1 MRNNFF
7 CTIIIPV
14 YQVEQYIQKCLLS
27 VVSQSYTKGIECI
40 LVNDCT
46 KDESINIAQKLI
58 DEYRGNIKFRIINRE
73 ENGGLSAARNT
84 GILEAKG
91 DYLYFLDSDDTIEP
105 TCLQQLLHTVM
116 KFPKS
121 EIIFAGAK
129 ATAKGFEYLDMADK
143 SIAEY
148 SENQTY
154 IKRNML
160 QAHYPPTAWNKL
172 IRRDWLVRNHLY
184 FKEGLIYEDDYWT
197 FYAAKLVKS
206 CAVCK
211 CNTYIYNIR
220 PGSITQAPSRKNLES
235 RIFSATDFIEHIDP
249 VCKQQQLSFIY
260 KMLVTDWK
268 IIPQELKDDYKR
280 IFKYLSLNCSFIG
293 KAIILMILVTPI
305 CLLRTRI
312 ASLVSDKI
320 LSKFL

>member
-1 MRNNFF
+1 M
-7 CTIIIPV
+7 IISIIVPV
-14 YQVEQYIQKCLLS
+14 YGVEPYIRQCLLS
-27 VVSQSYTKGIECI
+27 VISQTVTDCVECI

-46 KDESINIAQKLI
+46 LDNSMSIINDVLSTYQ
-58 DEYRGNIKFRIINRE
+58 GNIKFRVINRE
-73 ENGGLSAARNT
+73 FNGGLSAARNS
-84 GILEAKG
+84 GIKEAVG
-91 DYLYFLDSDDTIEP
+91 EYLYFLDSDDTIEP

-121 EIIFAGAK
+121 EIVFAGAK
-129 ATAKGFEYLDMADK
+129 ATAKGFGYLDMADK

-280 IFKYLSLNCSFIG
+280 IFKHLSLNCSFIG

-320 LSKFL
+320 LSKLL

>member
-1 MRNNFF
+1 M
-7 CTIIIPV
+7 IISIIVPV
-14 YQVEQYIQKCLLS
+14 YGVEPYIRQCLLS
-27 VVSQSYTKGIECI
+27 VISQTVTDCVECI

-46 KDESINIAQKLI
+46 LDNSMSIINDVLSTYQ
-58 DEYRGNIKFRIINRE
+58 GNIKFRVINRE
-73 ENGGLSAARNT
+73 FNGGLSAARNS
-84 GILEAKG
+84 GIKEAVG
-91 DYLYFLDSDDTIEP
+91 EYLYFLDSDDTIEP

-280 IFKYLSLNCSFIG
+280 IFKHLSLNCSFIG
-293 KAIILMILVTPI
+293 KTIILMILVTPI

-320 LSKFL
+320 LSKLL

>member
-1 MRNNFF
+1 M
-7 CTIIIPV
+7 IISIIVPV
-14 YQVEQYIQKCLLS
+14 YGVEPYIRQCLLS
-27 VVSQSYTKGIECI
+27 VISQTVTDCVECI

-46 KDESINIAQKLI
+46 LDNSMSIINDVLSTYQ
-58 DEYRGNIKFRIINRE
+58 GNIKFRVINRE
-73 ENGGLSAARNT
+73 FNGGLSAARNS
-84 GILEAKG
+84 GIKEAVG
-91 DYLYFLDSDDTIEP
+91 EYLYLLDSDDTIEP

-116 KFPKS
+116 KFTKS

-280 IFKYLSLNCSFIG
+280 IFKHLSLNCSFIG

-320 LSKFL
+320 LSKLL

>member
-1 MRNNFF
+1 M
-7 CTIIIPV
+7 IISIIVPV
-14 YQVEQYIQKCLLS
+14 YGVEPYIRQCLLS
-27 VVSQSYTKGIECI
+27 VISQTVTDCVECI

-46 KDESINIAQKLI
+46 LDNSMSIINDVLSTYQ
-58 DEYRGNIKFRIINRE
+58 GNIKFRVINRE
-73 ENGGLSAARNT
+73 FNGGLSAARNS
-84 GILEAKG
+84 GIKEAVG
-91 DYLYFLDSDDTIEP
+91 EYLYFLDSDDTIEP
-105 TCLQQLLHTVM
+105 TCLQQLLHTAM

-220 PGSITQAPSRKNLES
+220 PGSITQAPSRKKLES

-280 IFKYLSLNCSFIG
+280 IFKHLSLNCSFIG

-305 CLLRTRI
+305 CLLKTRI

-320 LSKFL
+320 LSKLL

>member
-1 MRNNFF
+1 M
-7 CTIIIPV
+7 IISIIVPV
-14 YQVEQYIQKCLLS
+14 YGVEPYIRQCLLS
-27 VVSQSYTKGIECI
+27 VISQTVTDCVECI

-46 KDESINIAQKLI
+46 LDNSMSIINDVLSTYQ
-58 DEYRGNIKFRIINRE
+58 GNIKFRVINRE
-73 ENGGLSAARNT
+73 FNGGLSAARNS
-84 GILEAKG
+84 GIKEAVG
-91 DYLYFLDSDDTIEP
+91 EYLYFLDSDDTIEP

-249 VCKQQQLSFIY
+249 VCKKQQLSFIY

-280 IFKYLSLNCSFIG
+280 IFKHLSLNCSFIG
-293 KAIILMILVTPI
+293 KTIILMILVTPI

-320 LSKFL
+320 LSKLL

>member
-1 MRNNFF
+1 M
-7 CTIIIPV
+7 IISIIVPV
-14 YQVEQYIQKCLLS
+14 YGVEPYIRQCLLS
-27 VVSQSYTKGIECI
+27 VISQTVTDCVECI

-46 KDESINIAQKLI
+46 LDNSMSIINDVLSTYQ
-58 DEYRGNIKFRIINRE
+58 GNIKFRVINRE
-73 ENGGLSAARNT
+73 FNGGLSAARNS
-84 GILEAKG
+84 GIKEAVG
-91 DYLYFLDSDDTIEP
+91 EYLYFLDSDDTIEP

-280 IFKYLSLNCSFIG
+280 IFKHLSLNCSFIG
-293 KAIILMILVTPI
+293 KAIILMILVTPN

-320 LSKFL
+320 LSKLL

>member
-1 MRNNFF
+1 M
-7 CTIIIPV
+7 IISIIVPV
-14 YQVEQYIQKCLLS
+14 YGVEPYIRQCLLS
-27 VVSQSYTKGIECI
+27 VISQTVTDCVECI

-46 KDESINIAQKLI
+46 LDNSMSIINDVLSTYQ
-58 DEYRGNIKFRIINRE
+58 GNIKFRVINRE
-73 ENGGLSAARNT
+73 FNGGLSAARNS
-84 GILEAKG
+84 GIKEAVG
-91 DYLYFLDSDDTIEP
+91 EYLYFLDSDDTIEP

-121 EIIFAGAK
+121 EIVFAGAK

-268 IIPQELKDDYKR
+268 IIPQELKYDYKR
-280 IFKYLSLNCSFIG
+280 IFKHLSLNCSFIG

-320 LSKFL
+320 LSKLL

>member
-1 MRNNFF
+1 
-7 CTIIIPV
+7 
-14 YQVEQYIQKCLLS
+14 
-27 VVSQSYTKGIECI
+27 
-40 LVNDCT
+40 
-46 KDESINIAQKLI
+46 
-58 DEYRGNIKFRIINRE
+58 
-73 ENGGLSAARNT
+73 
-84 GILEAKG
+84 
-91 DYLYFLDSDDTIEP
+91 
-105 TCLQQLLHTVM
+105 
-116 KFPKS
+116 
-121 EIIFAGAK
+121 
-129 ATAKGFEYLDMADK
+129 
-143 SIAEY
+143 
-148 SENQTY
+148 
-154 IKRNML
+154 ML
-160 QAHYPPTAWNKL
+160 QAHYPPTAWNKP

-184 FKEGLIYEDDYWT
+184 FTEGLIYEDDYWT

-280 IFKYLSLNCSFIG
+280 IFKHLSLNCSFIG

-320 LSKFL
+320 LSKLL

>member
-1 MRNNFF
+1 M
-7 CTIIIPV
+7 IISIIVPV
-14 YQVEQYIQKCLLS
+14 YGVEPYIRQCLLS
-27 VVSQSYTKGIECI
+27 VISQTVTDCVECI

-46 KDESINIAQKLI
+46 LDNSMSIINDVLSTYQ
-58 DEYRGNIKFRIINRE
+58 GNIKFRVINRE
-73 ENGGLSAARNT
+73 FNGGLSAARNS
-84 GILEAKG
+84 GIKEAVG
-91 DYLYFLDSDDTIEP
+91 EYLYFLDSDDTIEP

-197 FYAAKLVKS
+197 FYAAKLVRS

-249 VCKQQQLSFIY
+249 VCKKQQLSFIY

-280 IFKYLSLNCSFIG
+280 IFKHLSLNCSFIG
-293 KAIILMILVTPI
+293 KTIILMILVTPI

-320 LSKFL
+320 LSKLL

>member
-1 MRNNFF
+1 M
-7 CTIIIPV
+7 IISIIVPV
-14 YQVEQYIQKCLLS
+14 YGVEPYIRQCLLS
-27 VVSQSYTKGIECI
+27 VISQTVTDCVECI

-46 KDESINIAQKLI
+46 LDNSMSIINDVLSTYQ
-58 DEYRGNIKFRIINRE
+58 GNIKFRVINRE
-73 ENGGLSAARNT
+73 FNGGLSAARNS
-84 GILEAKG
+84 GIKEAVG
-91 DYLYFLDSDDTIEP
+91 EYLYFLDSDDTIEP
-105 TCLQQLLHTVM
+105 TCLQQLLHTAM

-280 IFKYLSLNCSFIG
+280 IFKHLSLNCSFIG

-320 LSKFL
+320 LSKLL

>member
-1 MRNNFF
+1 M
-7 CTIIIPV
+7 
-14 YQVEQYIQKCLLS
+14 
-27 VVSQSYTKGIECI
+27 
-40 LVNDCT
+40 
-46 KDESINIAQKLI
+46 
-58 DEYRGNIKFRIINRE
+58 
-73 ENGGLSAARNT
+73 
-84 GILEAKG
+84 
-91 DYLYFLDSDDTIEP
+91 DSDDTIEP

-280 IFKYLSLNCSFIG
+280 IFKHLSLNCSFIG

-320 LSKFL
+320 LSKLL

>member
-1 MRNNFF
+1 M
-7 CTIIIPV
+7 IISIIVPV
-14 YQVEQYIQKCLLS
+14 YGVEPYIRQCLLS
-27 VVSQSYTKGIECI
+27 VISQTVTDCVECI

-46 KDESINIAQKLI
+46 LDNSMSIINDVLSTYQ
-58 DEYRGNIKFRIINRE
+58 GNIKFRVINRE
-73 ENGGLSAARNT
+73 FNGGLSAARNS
-84 GILEAKG
+84 GIKEAVG
-91 DYLYFLDSDDTIEP
+91 EYLYFLDSDDTIEP

-116 KFPKS
+116 KFPNS

-280 IFKYLSLNCSFIG
+280 IFKHLSLNCSFIG

-320 LSKFL
+320 LSKLL

>member
-1 MRNNFF
+1 M
-7 CTIIIPV
+7 IISIIVPV
-14 YQVEQYIQKCLLS
+14 YGVEPYIRQCLLS
-27 VVSQSYTKGIECI
+27 VISQTVTDCVECI

-46 KDESINIAQKLI
+46 LDNSMSIINDVLSTYQ
-58 DEYRGNIKFRIINRE
+58 GNIKFRVINRE
-73 ENGGLSAARNT
+73 FNGGLSAARNS
-84 GILEAKG
+84 GIKEAVG
-91 DYLYFLDSDDTIEP
+91 EYLYFLDSDDTIEP
-105 TCLQQLLHTVM
+105 TCLQQLLHTVL

-121 EIIFAGAK
+121 EIVFAGAK

-280 IFKYLSLNCSFIG
+280 IFKHLSLNCSFIG
-293 KAIILMILVTPI
+293 KVIILMILVTPI

-320 LSKFL
+320 LSKLL